1 MQVSFIRSFRLCF
14 RWVEIIVNH
23 TKMLVEFVHDANHE
37 QLPKTAFEKCKRHL
51 LDCTGA
57 ALAAVNE
64 VAGRIIHD
72 HIKETGAAGQARLIG
87 SGLRTSIE
95 NAAFA
100 NGILAHSIS
109 FDDSGPSHPSV
120 TVVPPLYALAESYGV
135 SGKDF
140 LTAQA
145 IGYEVFQRLN
155 LVTQKARA
163 IRDSGWH
170 PTGFF
175 GAVTSCL
182 ISGRLLGLSL
192 DQSLNAI
199 GIAASMGAGLSQNIG
214 NMTMSLHAGNAAR
227 NGITAALL
235 AKRGFTGDTK
245 IMQGRFGLM
254 NALAGEGNFDLD
266 QLTKDLGS
274 SYCVI
279 DPGINIKN
287 YPLCWGHHKLIDAM
301 LFLVH
306 THDIKP
312 DDVASIECDLQP
324 EKSTSRYLSP
334 ENEFQAKYSIGYGIA
349 MCLLDREIT
358 FEQYLPQRIADSRT
372 REVISKIKH
381 IPQGPLSAPDK
392 FKVTVRLHNGES
404 FSKTIKHPKGEAKF
418 NPLSDDEL
426 RKKFIICAGR
436 ALPDEKIRQALDLI
450 GGMEN
455 LDDVTQIMDA
465 VTLG

>member
-1 MQVSFIRSFRLCF
+1 M
-14 RWVEIIVNH
+14 NH
-23 TKMLVEFVHDANHE
+23 TKLLVEFVHDTNYE
-37 QLPKTAFEKCKRHL
+37 QLPKAAFEKCKRHL

-64 VAGRIIHD
+64 AAGKIILG
-72 HIKETGAAGQARLIG
+72 HIEEIGAAGQARLIG
-87 SGLRTSIE
+87 SGLHTSIE

-100 NGILAHSIS
+100 NGILAHSVS

-120 TVVPPLYALAESYGV
+120 TVVPPLYALSESHGV

-140 LTAQA
+140 LTSQA

-155 LVTQKARA
+155 RVTQKARA

-182 ISGRLLGLSL
+182 ISGKLLGLSL

-235 AKRGFTGDTK
+235 AKRGFTGDK
-245 IMQGRFGLM
+245 EIMQGRFGLM

-266 QLTKDLGS
+266 QLIKDLGS
-274 SYCVI
+274 SYYII
-279 DPGINIKN
+279 DPGINIKK
-287 YPLCWGHHKLIDAM
+287 YPHCWGHHKLIDAM

-306 THDIKP
+306 NHDISP
-312 DDVASIECDLQP
+312 GEVASIECDLQP
-324 EKSTSRYLSP
+324 EKSTSRYLLP
-334 ENEFQAKYSIGYGIA
+334 ENEFEAKYSIGYAIA
-349 MCLLDREIT
+349 MCLLDRDLT
-358 FEQYLPQRIADSRT
+358 FKQYLPQRIADSKT
-372 REVISKIKH
+372 REIISKIKH
-381 IPQGPLSAPDK
+381 IPQGPLNAPDK
-392 FKVTVRLHNGES
+392 FKVTIKLHNGES
-404 FSKTIKHPKGEAKF
+404 FSKVIRHPKGDDKF
-418 NPLSDDEL
+418 NPLSGDEL
-426 RKKFIICAGR
+426 RKKFITCAGR
-436 ALPDEKIRQALDLI
+436 SLPDEKIRQAMELI
-450 GGMEN
+450 SDMEN
-455 LDDVTQIMDA
+455 LDDVTRIMDA
-465 VTLG
+465 VTLAQ